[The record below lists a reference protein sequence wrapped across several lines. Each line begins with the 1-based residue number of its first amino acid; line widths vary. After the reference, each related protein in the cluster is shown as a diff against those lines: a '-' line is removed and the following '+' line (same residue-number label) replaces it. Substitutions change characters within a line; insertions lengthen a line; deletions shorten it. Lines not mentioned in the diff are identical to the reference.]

1 MARRQSLSW
10 AELRVGILVIF
21 SFGLLATAIFFVG
34 GEVGFFQAT
43 YPVTVY
49 FPSANG
55 MNSGTDVLMDGV
67 RVGSV
72 SGIEITND
80 PDPDR
85 AVAIELSIDERF
97 PIRSDSIIT
106 IGSTGLLGDATV
118 EITRAGSEGDIIP
131 PGGEIMGSSGGDIR
145 AIIAGTNDVIAN
157 LEVLSE
163 QVQVI
168 AGRIERGEGSL
179 GRFLTDDSIFENVN
193 AVTEEAN
200 LLVRDARTGDGTIGR
215 FLSDDELYER
225 AVAVVESAED
235 IVGTV
240 DDMVNRVDQGEGTV
254 GRLINDPELYDRME
268 NLVAQ
273 MEGIVEGL
281 ENGEGTMGR
290 ILTDD
295 SLFTNM
301 NNAVEG
307 VAGMV
312 SNISNSEGTAG
323 KLINDPALY
332 DNFNQTVSEVMKL
345 MYDFR
350 QDPGRFLTIN
360 FRLF

>member
-1 MARRQSLSW
+1 MARRQSVSW

-21 SFGLLATAIFFVG
+21 SFGLLAVAIFFVG
-34 GEVGFFQAT
+34 GEVGLFTET
-43 YPVTVY
+43 YTVTVY

-55 MNSGTDVLMDGV
+55 MNAGTDVLMDGV

-80 PDPDR
+80 LDPDR
-85 AVAIELSIDERF
+85 AVAVALTIDSRY
-97 PIRSDSIIT
+97 PIRSDSIVT
-106 IGSTGLLGDATV
+106 IGSTGLLGDATI
-118 EITRAGSEGDIIP
+118 EIARAGSDGDIVP
-131 PGGEIMGSSGGDIR
+131 PGGEMMGRSGGDIR

-163 QVQVI
+163 QVQAI
-168 AGRIERGEGSL
+168 AGRIDRGEGTL

-200 LLVRDARTGDGTIGR
+200 LLVRDARTGDGTVGR
-215 FLSDDELYER
+215 FLSDDELFER
-225 AVAVVESAED
+225 AVAIVEDAEA
-235 IVGTV
+235 IVETV
-240 DDMVNRVDQGEGTV
+240 DGMVDRVDQGEGTV
-254 GRLINDPELYDRME
+254 GRLINDPQLYDRME

-273 MEGIVEGL
+273 MEGIVQGL
-281 ENGEGTMGR
+281 ENGEGTLGR
-290 ILTDD
+290 ILTDE

-301 NNAVEG
+301 NEAVEG
-307 VAGMV
+307 VSVMV

-332 DNFNQTVSEVMKL
+332 DNFNQTVSELMKL

-350 QDPGRFLTIN
+350 QDPGRFLTVN
-360 FRLF
+360 VRLF

>member
-1 MARRQSLSW
+1 LSW
-10 AELRVGILVIF
+10 AELRVGVLVIF

-34 GEVGFFQAT
+34 GETGFFTPT

-49 FPSANG
+49 FPTANG

-72 SGIEITND
+72 ADIRITND
-80 PDPDR
+80 VDPER
-85 AVAIELSIDERF
+85 AVAVDLNIDERY
-97 PIRSDSIIT
+97 PIRSDAIVT
-106 IGSTGLLGDATV
+106 IGSTGLLGDATI
-118 EITRAGSEGDIIP
+118 EIARAGSDGDVIP
-131 PGGEIMGSSGGDIR
+131 PGGEILGSSGGDIR

-168 AGRIERGEGSL
+168 AGRIERGEGTL

-200 LLVRDARTGDGTIGR
+200 LLVRDARTGDGTVGR
-215 FLSDDELYER
+215 FLSDDELFER
-225 AVAVVESAED
+225 AVGIVDNAED
-235 IVGTV
+235 IVTTV
-240 DDMVNRVDQGEGTV
+240 EDMVNRVDQGQGTV
-254 GRLINDPELYDRME
+254 GRLINDPALYDRME

-273 MEGIVEGL
+273 MEGIFEGI
-281 ENGEGTMGR
+281 ENGEGTLGQ
-290 ILTDD
+290 ILTDE
-295 SLFTNM
+295 SLFNNM
-301 NNAVEG
+301 NDAVEG
-307 VAGMV
+307 VSVMV
-312 SNISNSEGTAG
+312 SNISDSEGTAG
-323 KLINDPALY
+323 KLINDPTLY